1 MNTAAAQSYRL
12 KRALVLASAECDRLT
27 FITLQSSSGTRPA
40 INTNCQTIKP
50 HTLTLAAYLLLL
62 RYLHI
67 MSILT
72 YNFQSFCLLDIFL
85 WVSRHNYLRVVFL
98 TLYKAYQ
105 NCYMYLFH
113 LMVEVWHFCGLS
125 PADIISCRAW
135 LSRDVFKIGFQRQII
150 FIAKKSCL
158 DKQKGDCWA
167 ERWTTDN
174 FAGLVILPRVQTR
187 RRRWQE
193 AWRIGGH
200 GYHQQQHET
209 GLYL

>member
-1 MNTAAAQSYRL
+1 MRP
-12 KRALVLASAECDRLT
+12 RAECDRLT

-50 HTLTLAAYLLLL
+50 HTLTLAAYLLILL
-62 RYLHI
+62 RYI
-67 MSILT
+67 SMSIKT
-72 YNFQSFCLLDIFL
+72 Q
-85 WVSRHNYLRVVFL
+85 LRVVFL
-98 TLYKAYQ
+98 KLYKAYQ

-200 GYHQQQHET
+200 GYHQHQHET
-209 GLYL
+209 GQYL